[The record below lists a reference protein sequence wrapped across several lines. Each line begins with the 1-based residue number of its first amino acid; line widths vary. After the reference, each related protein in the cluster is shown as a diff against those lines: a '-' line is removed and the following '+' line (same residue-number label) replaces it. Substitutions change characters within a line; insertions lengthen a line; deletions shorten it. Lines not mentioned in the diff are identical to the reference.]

1 MGFAISALP
10 AGVLKFTTLKCQPSS
25 IAEGGPA
32 LAAASHERLLASR
45 CRLVLVAC
53 VTDFSARKVVSAK
66 RNRTTGVTA
75 RPVGSAPQQTP
86 QPG

>member
-1 MGFAISALP
+1 MGFAISASRPVSSSSQPLN
-10 AGVLKFTTLKCQPSS
+10 ANRVLSPR
-25 IAEGGPA
+25 AAAA

-75 RPVGSAPQQTP
+75 RPVGSAPHQTP